1 MKHIAVLLTVH
12 NRKEKTLRCLHDLF
26 VQESVEGYTI
36 DVWLTDDGC
45 TDGTPEVIVQRW
57 ADVHIVKGDGNLYWK
72 PWYVHGVASCIRISG
87 LRLLLVAQRR
97 YILLSFYA
105 ERIVP
110 GSRRNW

>member
-57 ADVHIVKGDGNLYWK
+57 ADVHIVKGDGNLYWNRGMYTAWQK
-72 PWYVHGVASCIRISG
+72 PHPHIGTTIITCGSTTIHSP
-87 LRLLLVAQRR
+87 
-97 YILLSFYA
+97 ILLC
-105 ERIVP
+105 
-110 GSRRNW
+110 

>member
-57 ADVHIVKGDGNLYWK
+57 ADVHIVKGDGNLYWNRGMYTA
-72 PWYVHGVASCIRISG
+72 WQAASHIGTTIITCGSTTIHSP
-87 LRLLLVAQRR
+87 
-97 YILLSFYA
+97 ILLC
-105 ERIVP
+105 
-110 GSRRNW
+110 